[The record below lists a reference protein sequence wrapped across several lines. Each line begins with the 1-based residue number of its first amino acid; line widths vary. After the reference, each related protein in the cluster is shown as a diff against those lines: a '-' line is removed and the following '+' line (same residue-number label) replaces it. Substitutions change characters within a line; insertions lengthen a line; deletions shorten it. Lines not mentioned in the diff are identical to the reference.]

1 MVAKVAT
8 VQDNPKVKV
17 SVGKASPVEL
27 TIPYTVGKWEKTPP
41 VTVTLAPGK
50 NTLRIVRPD
59 GSRGLSIREFVLTPV
74 K

>member
-1 MVAKVAT
+1 LVAKVAT

-17 SVGKASPVEL
+17 SVGKAAPVEL

-41 VTVTLAPGK
+41 ATVTLAPGK

-59 GSRGLSIREFVLTPV
+59 GSRGLSIRELVLTPV

>member
-1 MVAKVAT
+1 
-8 VQDNPKVKV
+8 
-17 SVGKASPVEL
+17 
-27 TIPYTVGKWEKTPP
+27 
-41 VTVTLAPGK
+41 LAPGK